1 MSNEILEWAEKYVD
15 DNHITPYD
23 MTRIV
28 VSFNTVQP
36 LEIEVLNTL
45 LEDVVEGWG
54 SPRNFDLKKEGVFK
68 ASQNILKL
76 AKLIEEEM
84 YPQQEAV

>member
-1 MSNEILEWAEKYVD
+1 MSDKFLEWAERYIE

-28 VSFNTVQP
+28 TAFNTVQP
-36 LEIEVLNTL
+36 LEVDVLNLL
-45 LEDVVEGWG
+45 LEDTIEGWG
-54 SPRNFDLKKEGVFK
+54 SPHNFDLKKEGVFK
-68 ASQNILKL
+68 TSQNILKL
-76 AKLIEEEM
+76 AKLIEEEI